1 MKKFIILFS
10 LILAEA
16 VLGIVYGI
24 SPKNRSSTLVSF
36 AVGAVI
42 AFGVLL
48 FCALKKHRI
57 SEIIVDVT
65 VFSLIIGIIPF
76 IFCTVVNQIDG
87 KLVAE
92 YTVTVERISGR
103 GSGSASFYTPDGD
116 YGTVNLYDHRI
127 MILDGEEFVDVG
139 DKIKVREYIGIFK
152 DTYYIFV
159 EEVYP

>member
-10 LILAEA
+10 LILAE
-16 VLGIVYGI
+16 VLICIVYGL
-24 SPKNRSSTLVSF
+24 SPQNRSSTLVSF

-76 IFCTVVNQIDG
+76 IFCTEVNQIDG

-103 GSGSASFYTPDGD
+103 GDGSVSFYTPDGN
-116 YGTVNLYDHRI
+116 YGSADLNDHRI
-127 MILDGEEFVDVG
+127 MILDDEEFVDVG
-139 DKIKVREYIGIFK
+139 DTVKIREYIGIFK
-152 DTYYIFV
+152 KKYYVFV

>member
-16 VLGIVYGI
+16 VLGIVYGL
-24 SPKNRSSTLVSF
+24 SPQNRVSSLVTF
-36 AVGAVI
+36 AAGGAI
-42 AFGVLL
+42 AFGFLL
-48 FCALKKHRI
+48 TCALKKHKLK
-57 SEIIVDVT
+57 EIIVDVT

-76 IFCTVVNQIDG
+76 IFCTEVNQIDG

-116 YGTVNLYDHRI
+116 YGTVNLHDHRI

-139 DKIKVREYIGIFK
+139 DKIKVQEYIGIFK
-152 DTYYIFV
+152 KKYYVFV